1 MQHKTEILGG
11 GTFLS
16 GLAAYEDL
24 IPIYVA
30 LIGAFVTLASFVVNL
45 YFRHRE
51 DVRKQA
57 IFELERQK
65 ILESNKIDKED

>member
-45 YFRHRE
+45 YYRHRE
-51 DVRKQA
+51 DARKQA
-57 IFELERQK
+57 IFELECKK
-65 ILESNKIDKED
+65 ILADNKIDEVD